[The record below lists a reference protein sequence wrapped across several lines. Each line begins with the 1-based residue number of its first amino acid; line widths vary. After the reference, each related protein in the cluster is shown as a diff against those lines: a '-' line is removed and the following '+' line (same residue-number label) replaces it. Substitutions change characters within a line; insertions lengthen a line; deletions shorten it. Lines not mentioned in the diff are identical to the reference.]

1 MGSMLVEIASVY
13 KLRKLKHVEK
23 NLQDFFTHM
32 QNFLSG
38 IILLRFATIIWL
50 IYYAAEHT
58 T

>member
-1 MGSMLVEIASVY
+1 MGSMVVEIASVY
-13 KLRKLKHVEK
+13 KLRKLKHVVTK
-23 NLQDFFTHM
+23 LQYFFTHM

-38 IILLRFATIIWL
+38 IILLRFSTVIWL